1 MAYRGNILIVDD
13 SAALSELIS
22 EMLKAEDYNCMS
34 VGSGEEAIE
43 FLKSVKPDL
52 ILLDR
57 TLPGMNGFEV
67 CKVIKKNKEFKK
79 IPIIFLTA
87 TNDVNDK
94 VEGFK
99 IGAVD
104 YITKPFQKEELLAR
118 VNSHFEL
125 YKLSQL
131 LKDQTESLKESEK
144 NLKELNATKD
154 KFFSIIAHDLK
165 GPMNNILELSRFIK
179 SKFYEGNK
187 DEVEELLLHLC
198 NTAETTNELLITLLD
213 WASVQQGKMSY
224 TPQVLNLFNVVNDS
238 VRILSSNSR
247 TKDISISVN
256 IDEKTIVFA
265 DFNMVQTILRNLIS
279 NAIKF
284 TPKGGSIT
292 LHTNICEDM
301 VNVCVSDNG
310 IGIDAKNAKNLF
322 MINRAK
328 SSYGTEGETG
338 TGLGLILCKEFV
350 EKNRGNIWVESQL
363 GNGTSIWFSLPAG

>member
-22 EMLKAEDYNCMS
+22 EMLKAEDYNCLS

-43 FLKSVKPDL
+43 YLKAIKPDL

-67 CKVIKKNKEFKK
+67 CKVIKKNKDLKK

-94 VEGFK
+94 VEGFN

-131 LKDQTESLKESEK
+131 LKDQTESLRESEK
-144 NLKELNATKD
+144 SLKELNATKD

-179 SKFYEGNK
+179 TKFDEGDK
-187 DEVEELLLHLC
+187 DEVDELLLHLC
-198 NTAETTNELLITLLD
+198 NTAETTNELLVTLLD
-213 WASVQQGKMSY
+213 WASVQQGKMPY
-224 TPQVLNLFNVVNDS
+224 TPQVLNLFNVVNNS
-238 VRILSSNSR
+238 IRILRSNSR
-247 TKDISISVN
+247 AKKICVKNNTNEN
-256 IDEKTIVFA
+256 INVFA
-265 DFNMVQTILRNLIS
+265 DPNMLQAILRNLIS

-284 TPKGGSIT
+284 TPKGGSIAVNS
-292 LHTNICEDM
+292 NIRGDM

-322 MINRAK
+322 VINRAK

-350 EKNRGNIWVESQL
+350 EKHRGNIWVESQL
-363 GNGTSIWFSLPAG
+363 GSGTSIWFSLPAG